1 MPEQQ
6 PVAPPRRKPGRPS
19 KLTPEL
25 QDEICTSIAA
35 VATFTEA
42 CTLAGIE
49 RTTAH
54 RWLQKGQ
61 TQKRGKY
68 RNFLNAVERAKVQ
81 RSVGIKAAIRRH
93 GQRDWKALEA
103 LGRITDPVEFTPQV
117 RVHLTTQIDDMLDK
131 IRLGFHD
138 RPELYEQVLRMLDN
152 DAPAL
157 PDGEVVDGELV
168 DSERSE
174 SGDAYRPQAESVGM
188 SQPAENTEN
197 HQ

>member
-6 PVAPPRRKPGRPS
+6 TDVPPRRKPGRPS

-25 QDEICTSIAA
+25 QAEICTSIAA

-42 CTLAGIE
+42 CTLVGIE

-61 TQKRGKY
+61 AQRRGKY
-68 RNFLNAVERAKVQ
+68 RNFFNAIERAKVQ
-81 RSVGIKAAIRRH
+81 RIVGIKAAIRRH

-103 LGRITDPVEFTPQV
+103 LGRITDPVAFTPQIH
-117 RVHLTTQIDDMLDK
+117 VHVTSQLDGMLDK
-131 IRLGFHD
+131 IRVGFQD

-152 DAPAL
+152 EAPAL
-157 PDGEVVDGELV
+157 PAGDVIDGELV
-168 DSERSE
+168 DSDRSE
-174 SGDAYRPQAESVGM
+174 SEGSAPMRQVPEDDEPK
-188 SQPAENTEN
+188 
-197 HQ
+197 